1 MPEQWLSIDETARL
15 AGLPEF
21 TARRYANLF
30 DDYLPS
36 QIFGRQKK
44 YLPEAVQILT
54 RIESLYQ
61 EGFDTGEIYETL
73 SREIYLGIITQDG
86 KLLSTPEAI
95 AVMGKVI
102 AEHSRVLQ
110 KLAAIMEKMAGAIH
124 EIAANQEAIMDQHK
138 QKTEK
143 TRPGWLMSLKEKARI
158 IIRKISK
165 TKKGNP

>member
-1 MPEQWLSIDETARL
+1 MPERWLSLNETARL

-61 EGFDTGEIYETL
+61 EGFDTGEICDAL

-86 KLLSTPEAI
+86 KLLSTSEAI

-124 EIAANQEAIMDQHK
+124 EIAANQEAIMERDK
-138 QKTEK
+138 QKAEK
-143 TRPGWLMSLKEKARI
+143 NSPGRLASLLKKI
-158 IIRKISK
+158 I
-165 TKKGNP
+165 KKQ